1 MSSRGK
7 KTGAPVQR
15 ARSAHNRQRQRL
27 IDACISAL
35 HIHGPSRTTVEK
47 VVAIAKMSP
56 GIVRFYFDSK
66 AALLVASLQFLAA
79 EFEEQLLVPVS
90 KLKSNPVAA
99 LELLVD
105 LYLDPE
111 IASPRKV
118 SVWYSFWGEASS
130 RQEYYDICGQKDE
143 SFAALVRE
151 LIGRLI
157 EVSEQR
163 ELDADG
169 VALGLIGV
177 LEMLWQDFAFRSEDD
192 IDRRAARRR
201 AMAYLKSIFPGQ
213 FVPAEARPG
222 AEPRRAGVQRF
233 AGWAYGHERA
243 FSLERAALFRGA
255 WQAAAHESEL
265 PRAGDFV
272 TADLGVERVLLIR
285 DSYGAIQA
293 LRNSCPEVPHALVTA
308 RRGRIEDRIDCPV
321 HGLKFERSGR
331 SAGGGRA
338 SLEPLDLHTAGG
350 FLLVRSAAGEVHAA
364 PLWPEGAAR
373 APLRALAA
381 PPDIEVQANWK
392 LLAELW
398 LASAGAEGA
407 PSAAAGFLGWSS
419 HPAAASSWSAARYRR
434 LAGSAAAEPWR
445 QRFVAPNQLLQSRP
459 DGATLLQAIAVAPG
473 RCRLRRIHLTHLTSE
488 REAAAAQFLSA
499 RLMRLERRS
508 ALAVAES
515 AQRGVIDFGYRP
527 AAESSVRAGVAW
539 FRELWSGQ
547 LPALSLERP
556 PTDS

>member
-1 MSSRGK
+1 VSSRGK
-7 KTGAPVQR
+7 KTEVPVR
-15 ARSAHNRQRQRL
+15 ARAAHNRQRQRL

-66 AALLVASLQFLAA
+66 AALLVASLQFLAT

-99 LELLVD
+99 LELLVA

-157 EVSEQR
+157 ELSAQR
-163 ELDADG
+163 ELDADS

-192 IDRRAARRR
+192 IDRGAARRR

-213 FVPAEARPG
+213 FVPA
-222 AEPRRAGVQRF
+222 AEPRRAGVPRF

-243 FSLERAALFRGA
+243 FALERAVLFHA

-308 RRGRIEDRIDCPV
+308 RRGRIEDHIDCPV
-321 HGLKFERSGR
+321 HGLKFDRNGR
-331 SAGGGRA
+331 SAGGARA
-338 SLEPLDLHTAGG
+338 GLEPLDLHAAGG
-350 FLLVRSAAGEVHAA
+350 FLLVRSAAGAVHAA
-364 PLWPEGAAR
+364 PLWPEGEPEGAAR
-373 APLRALAA
+373 AALRALAA
-381 PPDIEVQANWK
+381 PPDIEVQADWK

-398 LASAGAEGA
+398 LASADAEGA
-407 PSAAAGFLGWSS
+407 PRAAAGLLSWSS
-419 HPAAASSWSAARYRR
+419 HAAAAPSWSAARYRQ
-434 LAGSAAAEPWR
+434 LAGSAAAELWH

-473 RCRLRRIHLTHLTSE
+473 RCRVRRIHLTHLTSG

-539 FRELWSGQ
+539 FRELLSGQ

-556 PTDS
+556 PTDL